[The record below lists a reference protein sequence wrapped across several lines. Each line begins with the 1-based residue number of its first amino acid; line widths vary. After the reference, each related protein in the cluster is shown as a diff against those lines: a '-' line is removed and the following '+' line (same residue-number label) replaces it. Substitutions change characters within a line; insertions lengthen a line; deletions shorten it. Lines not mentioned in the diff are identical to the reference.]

1 MSRHA
6 SRLRAHRS
14 GVVVSLLAVF
24 APLAGAQTIADYS
37 HAQRLAL
44 EGAMAQAAARS
55 AGLAPPAPAVSAS
68 VSASASAAVPAGPT
82 PVHVVL
88 APPAPDVQVSG
99 VFASKAGAIAEVVVN
114 GTPYLLESGERVP
127 GTAWEVHLVA
137 VERVV
142 LARHGS
148 DAAHDGGGG
157 LRVFALPAA
166 R

>member
-1 MSRHA
+1 M
-6 SRLRAHRS
+6 
-14 GVVVSLLAVF
+14 F

-55 AGLAPPAPAVSAS
+55 AGLAAPAPAVSAS
-68 VSASASAAVPAGPT
+68 ASAVVPAGPT

-99 VFASKAGAIAEVVVN
+99 VFASKAGVIAEVVVN

-127 GTAWEVHLVA
+127 GTAWEVHRVA
-137 VERVV
+137 IERVV

-157 LRVFALPAA
+157 LRVFALRAA

>member
-6 SRLRAHRS
+6 SRCFRARHN
-14 GVVVSLLAVF
+14 GVVVSLLAMF

-44 EGAMAQAAARS
+44 EGAMTQAAARS
-55 AGLAPPAPAVSAS
+55 AGLAAPAPAVPAS
-68 VSASASAAVPAGPT
+68 TAVPAVPA
-82 PVHVVL
+82 PVHAVL
-88 APPAPDVQVSG
+88 APAMPDMQVSG
-99 VFASKAGAIAEVVVN
+99 VFASKAGVVAEVVVN

-127 GTAWEVHLVA
+127 GTAWEVRLVA

-148 DAAHDGGGG
+148 EATHEGDGG

>member
-6 SRLRAHRS
+6 NRCFRARHG
-14 GVVVSLLAVF
+14 GVVGCLLAMF
-24 APLAGAQTIADYS
+24 APLAAAQTIADYS

-55 AGLAPPAPAVSAS
+55 AGLAAPAPGVP
-68 VSASASAAVPAGPT
+68 ASAAVPVAAA
-82 PVHVVL
+82 PVHAVL
-88 APPAPDVQVSG
+88 APPMPDLQVSG
-99 VFASKAGAIAEVVVN
+99 VFASKAGVVAEVVVN

-127 GTAWEVHLVA
+127 GTAWEVRQVA

-142 LARHGS
+142 LARHGGE
-148 DAAHDGGGG
+148 AVHEGGGG

>member
-6 SRLRAHRS
+6 SRFRSHRC
-14 GVVVSLLAVF
+14 GVIVSLLVML

-55 AGLAPPAPAVSAS
+55 AGLAAPVPAVSS
-68 VSASASAAVPAGPT
+68 SASAVPAGPM
-82 PVHVVL
+82 PVHAVL
-88 APPAPDVQVSG
+88 APPAPEVQVNG
-99 VFASKAGAIAEVVVN
+99 VFASKAGVVAEVVVN

-127 GTAWEVHLVA
+127 GTAWEVRLVA
-137 VERVV
+137 LERVV

-148 DAAHDGGGG
+148 PAAHEAAGG

>member
-1 MSRHA
+1 MSRLA
-6 SRLRAHRS
+6 SRIRSRRS
-14 GVVVSLLAVF
+14 GVVVSLLAMF

-55 AGLAPPAPAVSAS
+55 AGLAPPVPGVS
-68 VSASASAAVPAGPT
+68 VSASAVSPGPMAVHAI
-82 PVHVVL
+82 L
-88 APPAPDVQVSG
+88 APPAPEVQVSG
-99 VFASKAGAIAEVVVN
+99 VFASKAGIVAEVVVN

-127 GTAWEVHLVA
+127 GTAWEVRLVA
-137 VERVV
+137 LERVV

-148 DAAHDGGGG
+148 PAAREAAGG